1 MKSAVLTTL
10 AATAAALA
18 LSACGD
24 DERTATAETSVAE
37 AEVSTEMPEA
47 AVPTAQLEA
56 SANRAA
62 ANVRSSAAA
71 TASTTAALAAHCPPS
86 CRSTWGGG
94 WRKRSRRRG

>member
-1 MKSAVLTTL
+1 MKTIVLTTFGV
-10 AATAAALA
+10 AAALA

-24 DERTATAETSVAE
+24 NERTATAETSVAE

-62 ANVRSSAAA
+62 AD
-71 TASTTAALAAHCPPS
+71 ASQPQEGTLTPDGQTEDAQTTPAQ
-86 CRSTWGGG
+86 
-94 WRKRSRRRG
+94 

>member
-1 MKSAVLTTL
+1 MKSALLTTL
-10 AATAAALA
+10 AVTAAALA

-47 AVPTAQLEA
+47 AVPDAQLEA

-62 ANVRSSAAA
+62 ADASQPREGALTPNGETGNAP
-71 TASTTAALAAHCPPS
+71 TAPAQ
-86 CRSTWGGG
+86 
-94 WRKRSRRRG
+94 

>member
-1 MKSAVLTTL
+1 MKSAVMTTL

-62 ANVRSSAAA
+62 ANASQPQDGTLSPDGA
-71 TASTTAALAAHCPPS
+71 TQTAPTAPAQ
-86 CRSTWGGG
+86 
-94 WRKRSRRRG
+94 

>member
-1 MKSAVLTTL
+1 MKSALLTTF

-18 LSACGD
+18 LAACGD

-37 AEVSTEMPEA
+37 AEVTTEMPEA

-62 ANVRSSAAA
+62 ANASQPQEGTLTPDGETQ
-71 TASTTAALAAHCPPS
+71 TAPAQ
-86 CRSTWGGG
+86 
-94 WRKRSRRRG
+94 

>member
-62 ANVRSSAAA
+62 ANASQPQEGALTPDGESQNTP
-71 TASTTAALAAHCPPS
+71 TAPAQ
-86 CRSTWGGG
+86 
-94 WRKRSRRRG
+94 